1 MNNNQSNIPFF
12 EKYKEYR
19 KSKNISITN
28 IFENTKINIKYI
40 KAIEE
45 GDFNCIPKAY
55 RKLFIKTY
63 TKYIGIS
70 TEEYLDEYENFTN
83 AKYGKTLKNK
93 TPEFISTKKGI
104 SNSSQSESTIF
115 LSESYFIRK
124 KKITLIL
131 FTAFL
136 ILLSL
141 FLLKLYNSDNIPSDW
156 HNNNNFNTKTS
167 DELLTCD
174 TKYSQNIIFKIK
186 YHNHKNALFAN
197 GENFILS
204 NANDIKEI
212 LFHKNEIK
220 EFKLLNSHAILMLN
234 DQNIDLKSSQD
245 MIKIIYS
252 AGKLNIQYYK
262 NPDSNFIF

>member
-1 MNNNQSNIPFF
+1 MNDKQSNIPFF

-28 IFENTKINIKYI
+28 IFEDTKINIKYI

-104 SNSSQSESTIF
+104 INSNQNGSTIF
-115 LSESYFIRK
+115 LSESYYIRK
-124 KKITLIL
+124 KKIILIVL
-131 FTAFL
+131 TAFL

-141 FLLKLYNSDNIPSDW
+141 FLLKLYNSDTISNDW
-156 HNNNNFNTKTS
+156 HNNNNFNTKIS
-167 DELLTCD
+167 DELLTYD
-174 TKYSQNIIFKIK
+174 IENSQNIVLKIK
-186 YHNHKNALFAN
+186 YHNHKNALFVN
-197 GENFILS
+197 GENFIFS
-204 NANDIKEI
+204 KTDDIKEI
-212 LFHKNEIK
+212 SFNKNETK
-220 EFKLLNSHAILMLN
+220 EFKLLNGHAILMFN
-234 DQNIDLKSSQD
+234 NENIKLKSSQN
-245 MIKIIYS
+245 MVKLIYS

-262 NPDSNFIF
+262 NPKSKFIF